1 MGACVEVRGLSAKR
15 GSFLLDDVSLKV
27 ADGEVFAILG
37 QTGSGKTVLLEAIA
51 GAFRPDS
58 GAVLIEGLDVSRFAP
73 GDRGVGVVFQD
84 YALFPHMTVLQN
96 VRYGLD
102 RMKVP
107 RSEANARALDM
118 LEHFDIGQKAH
129 QYPGSISGGEAQ
141 RAALARALVLEPS
154 VLLMDEPFAAVDPA
168 TKRRLYETVR
178 QIHCRF
184 GCTILFVTHD
194 FDEAISLADN
204 VGVVLGGKLRLV
216 CPSSDLFNR
225 AIDEDVRFFLGL
237 EE

>member
-1 MGACVEVRGLSAKR
+1 MGASVEVRGLSARR
-15 GSFLLDDVSLKV
+15 GSFLLDDVGLKV
-27 ADGEVFAILG
+27 AAGEVFAILG

-51 GAFRPDS
+51 GAFQPDS
-58 GAVLIEGLDVSRFAP
+58 GAVLIEGVDVSRLAP
-73 GDRGVGVVFQD
+73 GDRGVGVVLQD

-102 RMKVP
+102 RMNVP
-107 RSEANARALDM
+107 KPEANAKALEM
-118 LEHFDIGQKAH
+118 LEVFGIGQKAH

-141 RAALARALVLEPS
+141 RTALARALVLEPS

-178 QIHCRF
+178 QIHSRF

-194 FDEAISLADN
+194 FDEAVSLADS

-216 CPSSDLFNR
+216 CPSGELFDR
-225 AIDEDVRFFLGL
+225 AVDEDVRFFLGL
-237 EE
+237 EK